1 MAYFQ
6 TFKNFRLSKTT
17 QSVLLLIAVCLGLLI
32 ARMLISHSRSFTFL
46 AWNLF
51 LAWLPL
57 YFSLI
62 ARRLVAKTNT
72 IEGRLLVLSQVALWF
87 LFFPNAPYIITDL
100 LHLQGHENTSLWF
113 DSLMIFMFALTG
125 LMMGIYSLKA
135 IQDVFEQ
142 LIGRTKTRFLMP
154 FCLLLSG
161 FGIYLG
167 RYSRWNSWDI
177 VFNPKG
183 LMIDIYHQTQNPAAI
198 KVSLAFGG
206 VLILCYW
213 AFLILRNDERTENVT
228 KL

>member
-100 LHLQGHENTSLWF
+100 LHLQG
-113 DSLMIFMFALTG
+113 
-125 LMMGIYSLKA
+125 
-135 IQDVFEQ
+135 
-142 LIGRTKTRFLMP
+142 
-154 FCLLLSG
+154 
-161 FGIYLG
+161 
-167 RYSRWNSWDI
+167 
-177 VFNPKG
+177 PKQ
-183 LMIDIYHQTQNPAAI
+183 ISSSI
-198 KVSLAFGG
+198 K
-206 VLILCYW
+206 
-213 AFLILRNDERTENVT
+213 
-228 KL
+228 KK